1 MKVCVY
7 ACVGE
12 TVPRVFGT
20 EMKSSLAA
28 AFRNGGVPGV
38 SAERVLNEMT
48 PPFRFCLLVAD
59 ELIAFCCLAAC

>member
-1 MKVCVY
+1 
-7 ACVGE
+7 
-12 TVPRVFGT
+12 
-20 EMKSSLAA
+20 MKSYLAA